1 MAEISNKK
9 AYYLTSRT
17 SAKDLYG
24 KSVSSDLED
33 LYNSWL
39 DSPYL
44 CIKNTDYFPVYSEIL
59 SKFRDKNFTL
69 IEIGVLDGGSLFMWR
84 KWLGDQAR
92 IIGVDLNPAAN
103 KWASHGFEIFI
114 GDQSDPNFWNSF
126 FKKVKSFDVVI
137 DDGGHESHQQI
148 VSVLKCMEF
157 ASKKSCIL
165 VEDTQTSFMKSFS
178 SHGKNSF
185 LQFSKDSTD
194 LLVARQNHEKNSE
207 FPSELNTNV
216 INAFKYVYSIQFFS
230 GIVCFKINPETIN
243 HGFVIRNIKGVSL
256 NHDYRLNG
264 VRSITIDWPY
274 AFKYKKVRIDG
285 MSVEDIQEKIKQ
297 LKDSFSDNQG

>member
-148 VSVLKCMEF
+148 VSVLKCMEL
-157 ASKKSCIL
+157 SKVPSIL
-165 VEDTQTSFMKSFS
+165 
-178 SHGKNSF
+178 
-185 LQFSKDSTD
+185 
-194 LLVARQNHEKNSE
+194 
-207 FPSELNTNV
+207 
-216 INAFKYVYSIQFFS
+216 Y
-230 GIVCFKINPETIN
+230 
-243 HGFVIRNIKGVSL
+243 
-256 NHDYRLNG
+256 
-264 VRSITIDWPY
+264 
-274 AFKYKKVRIDG
+274 
-285 MSVEDIQEKIKQ
+285 
-297 LKDSFSDNQG
+297 

>member
-9 AYYLTSRT
+9 TYFLTSKT
-17 SAKDLYG
+17 SAKDIYG
-24 KSVSSDLED
+24 KSASKDLED

-39 DSPYL
+39 DSPHL

-59 SKFRDKNFTL
+59 SKFRDKKCTL

-84 KWLGDQAR
+84 KWLGNKAR
-92 IIGVDLNPAAN
+92 IIGIDLNPAAN

-114 GDQSDPNFWNSF
+114 GDQSNPSFWDSF

-148 VSVLKCMEF
+148 VSVLKCIEF
-157 ASKKSCIL
+157 ANQESCII

-194 LLVARQNHEKNSE
+194 ILVARQNIEKSNE

-216 INAFKYVYSIQFFS
+216 INAFKNIHSIQFFS
-230 GIVCFKINPETIN
+230 GIVCFKINPEIVN
-243 HGFVIRNIKGVSL
+243 HGFVIRNIKGVSQ
-256 NHDYRLNG
+256 NQDYRLNG
-264 VRSITIDWPY
+264 LRSITIDWPY
-274 AFKYKKVRIDG
+274 AFKYKRERIDG
-285 MSVEDIQEKIKQ
+285 MSVKEIKEKIQQ
-297 LKDSFSDNQG
+297 LKDSFSNDEG